1 MRTPTTTLT
10 NLETIFATAFARQN
24 FGRDTLRDVH
34 ESERQ
39 EKVATSMRSRQ
50 LLCAD
55 EKREP
60 PMKTRERERERE
72 REERERVVRS
82 DDALVTS
89 AVPPMKRRV
98 PSR

>member
-1 MRTPTTTLT
+1 MGLT
-10 NLETIFATAFARQN
+10 FTTAFARQN

-60 PMKTRERERERE
+60 PMKKRERERD
-72 REERERVVRS
+72 VRT
-82 DDALVTS
+82 DDACSLVTS

>member
-1 MRTPTTTLT
+1 MGL
-10 NLETIFATAFARQN
+10 IFATAFARQN

-60 PMKTRERERERE
+60 PMKRRERE
-72 REERERVVRS
+72 REERVVRT
-82 DDALVTS
+82 DDACSLVTS

>member
-1 MRTPTTTLT
+1 MGL
-10 NLETIFATAFARQN
+10 IFATAFARQN

-60 PMKTRERERERE
+60 PMKKRE
-72 REERERVVRS
+72 REERERVVRT

>member
-1 MRTPTTTLT
+1 MGL
-10 NLETIFATAFARQN
+10 IFATAFARQN

-55 EKREP
+55 EKRAP
-60 PMKTRERERERE
+60 PMKKREREKRE
-72 REERERVVRS
+72 REERESCPFR
-82 DDALVTS
+82 
-89 AVPPMKRRV
+89 
-98 PSR
+98 

>member
-1 MRTPTTTLT
+1 MGLT
-10 NLETIFATAFARQN
+10 FTTAFARQN

-60 PMKTRERERERE
+60 PMKKR
-72 REERERVVRS
+72 ERERVVRT
-82 DDALVTS
+82 DDACSLVTS

>member
-1 MRTPTTTLT
+1 MGL
-10 NLETIFATAFARQN
+10 IFATAFARQN

-34 ESERQ
+34 ESQRQ

-60 PMKTRERERERE
+60 PMKKRK
-72 REERERVVRS
+72 RERVVRS

>member
-1 MRTPTTTLT
+1 MGL
-10 NLETIFATAFARQN
+10 IFATAFARQN

-60 PMKTRERERERE
+60 PMKKRERE